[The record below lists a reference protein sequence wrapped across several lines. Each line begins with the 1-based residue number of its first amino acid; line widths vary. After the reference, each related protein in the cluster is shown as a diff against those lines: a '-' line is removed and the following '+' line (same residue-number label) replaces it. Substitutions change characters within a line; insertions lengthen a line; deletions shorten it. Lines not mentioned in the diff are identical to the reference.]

1 MKSLWHPG
9 YTSKHNLKY
18 LLIDLK
24 DVCLEIHHNRKYK
37 VHQVE
42 FISSSRGWSIYGRQ
56 LKTHPTK
63 INTILDVICSEID
76 IARLGVLP
84 KGVSEGE
91 KRQSN
96 TSTIYKSRCCLK
108 PCFTSVSKVFLMFGE
123 YMVKK
128 IRMDMFNRCHCNGRY
143 PCIHCLQNYPLLT
156 KWKINC
162 RSLDLQFPC

>member
-9 YTSKHNLKY
+9 YTWKHNLKY
-18 LLIDLK
+18 LLIDPK
-24 DVCLEIHHNRKYK
+24 DVCLEIHHNWKYK

-108 PCFTSVSKVFLMFGE
+108 PCFTSVLIIKRVPDVWRVYGTHLPAINPVVALSRVLPVF
-123 YMVKK
+123 
-128 IRMDMFNRCHCNGRY
+128 
-143 PCIHCLQNYPLLT
+143 
-156 KWKINC
+156 
-162 RSLDLQFPC
+162 